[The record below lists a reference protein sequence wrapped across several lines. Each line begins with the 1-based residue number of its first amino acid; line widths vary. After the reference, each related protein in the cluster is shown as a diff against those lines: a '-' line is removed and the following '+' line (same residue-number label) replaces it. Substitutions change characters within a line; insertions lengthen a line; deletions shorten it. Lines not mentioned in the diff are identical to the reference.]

1 MEGRSQD
8 HGFFVDPGY
17 SNADI
22 DLRTYTR
29 AAYEVGSHGARAA
42 D

>member
-1 MEGRSQD
+1 MAGRSQD
-8 HGFFVDPGY
+8 HGFSVGTGY
-17 SNADI
+17 PNADI